1 MHGTITI
8 ITNLLFSAVE
18 PVDSNSNKQSMLLV
32 VRVVLQSLYAVM
44 ETYGIRYIISHGT
57 PELITQLVP
66 TKI

>member
-1 MHGTITI
+1 MHGTFTI

-18 PVDSNSNKQSMLLV
+18 PVDSHSNKQSMLLV
-32 VRVVLQSLYAVM
+32 VRVLLQSLYAAM
-44 ETYGIRYIISHGT
+44 ETYGIRYIISRGT